1 MKKKV
6 RVDFSSHYSVV
17 VEVEANDDMY
27 DNAAT
32 LAEEYINGN
41 PAITP
46 SWEIDDGGIDDADDC
61 DEPDVRE
68 KGYD

>member
-6 RVDFSSHYSVV
+6 RVDFSAHYSVV
-17 VEVEANDDMY
+17 VEVEANDAMY
-27 DNAAT
+27 DNAAI

-41 PAITP
+41 PAIET
-46 SWEIDDGGIDDADDC
+46 SWEIDDDGIGDANDC

-68 KGYD
+68 EPYD